1 MTIGIVYTDVHYAL
15 HGDNQMKKN
24 QLKEKQ
30 IQVSN
35 SKAVSRGRLEHFFN
49 NPGLTSFAALQK
61 CLFVYADQFG
71 ELVEISQKP
80 EDLKVE

>member
-1 MTIGIVYTDVHYAL
+1 VYTDAHYAL

-30 IQVSN
+30 TQVSN
-35 SKAVSRGRLEHFFN
+35 SKAVSRGQLEHFFN
-49 NPGLTSFAALQK
+49 NPGLTSFASLQK
-61 CLFVYADQFG
+61 YLFVYADQFG
-71 ELVEISQKP
+71 ELVDISQKP